1 MCNEY
6 FVNAVQLALMY
17 RSCLVHNKSKSETV
31 RRKPNNA
38 IFETIY
44 GAAAFTA
51 FRNGQLKRFFS
62 FLPARLAMLKLNLQI
77 IIVLWGTK
85 T

>member
-51 FRNGQLKRFFS
+51 FRNGQRFFS